1 MSAMDLLYDLVMVAL
16 GAAVFAVLLISI
28 ELLDRA

>member
-1 MSAMDLLYDLVMVAL
+1 MDFLYDLLMVAL
-16 GAAVFAVLLISI
+16 GVLVFAVLIFSI